1 MSWALIAFES
11 ADAVTAALEAFKT
24 DEGRAALGHGLR
36 KLVVRRVDAEQA
48 AKSKGAMHKIEDTV
62 QLHAPFCPSRSSE
75 HGSTLLNSK
84 KSGGWPTRCPGPGS
98 L

>member
-1 MSWALIAFES
+1 MTLRRADSSRRKQGKVSWALVAFES

-36 KLVVRRVDAEQA
+36 KLVVRRVDVEQA

-62 QLHAPFCPSRSSE
+62 QLHAPFCPSPE
-75 HGSTLLNSK
+75 AEL
-84 KSGGWPTRCPGPGS
+84 
-98 L
+98 